1 MCDLQATVV
10 LREGKY
16 HATAVERLVV
26 GDIVSVKFGD
36 RLPAD
41 IRIITSAGFKVNSR
55 PNHPHIISV
64 QWETPGGS
72 MGSVSSIYV
81 GRDIDVSKNTDTSSY
96 FLAFSW
102 YILSAGCWLLMWFE

>member
-1 MCDLQATVV
+1 MHGDVCNVTSFEEPLYINNYFMCYLQATVV

-64 QWETPGGS
+64 Q
-72 MGSVSSIYV
+72 
-81 GRDIDVSKNTDTSSY
+81 
-96 FLAFSW
+96 
-102 YILSAGCWLLMWFE
+102 